1 MGKGG
6 GGGGSQTVNTQTQP
20 PDYALPYLQY
30 GLAEAKEQFESGMP
44 SYYPASTVV
53 GFAPESEMAL
63 NMVRQ
68 RALAG
73 SPLISG
79 AQNTINT
86 AATGGFV
93 NPALAGYG
101 NFARGGGG
109 IGAGANVFRSAAGGN
124 LQNEA
129 LRGARGI
136 SGGVNFG
143 NELGVANRQLRG
155 GFNNP
160 ATNLVRNVQGGADLG
175 QAIDMTRATARGDF
189 LGGSAGL
196 DAAISRALDPVQDR
210 IQSQFAR
217 AGRLGSGAN
226 QEVLQRGL
234 SDAAS
239 NIAYQDY
246 ARERQNQ
253 LAAQQ
258 NLAGLQ
264 QAQFG
269 TALQGLGA
277 AQAIGAE
284 NIGRQLAGADRS
296 ARLLE
301 AGFGTQLSGLNA
313 LGSLSGQEL
322 ARQLSGASAL
332 SRADQARMQRQLAGL
347 GGQAST
353 SAQDLAR
360 RMQGAQLAPQFAELD
375 YQGAERLAA
384 VGSAREQQAQAEL
397 QDAINRYNFDQNVDA
412 QKLQNFMGLVGGGT
426 VGLNQIEPVFR
437 NPLAGGLGGALG
449 GAQLGSSLGFN
460 PLYGAI
466 GGGLLGLM

>member
-1 MGKGG
+1 
-6 GGGGSQTVNTQTQP
+6 
-20 PDYALPYLQY
+20 
-30 GLAEAKEQFESGMP
+30 
-44 SYYPASTVV
+44 
-53 GFAPESEMAL
+53 
-63 NMVRQ
+63 MVRQ

-101 NFARGGGG
+101 GFARGGGG
-109 IGAGANVFRSAAGGN
+109 IGLGADVFRSAAAGGMT
-124 LQNEA
+124 NEA
-129 LRGARGI
+129 LPFARG
-136 SGGVNFG
+136 
-143 NELGVANRQLRG
+143 LA
-155 GFNNP
+155 
-160 ATNLVRNVQGGADLG
+160 GGANLG
-175 QAIDMTRATARGDF
+175 EAIDMTRATARGDF
-189 LGGSAGL
+189 LGGSPGL
-196 DAAISRALDPVQDR
+196 QGAIDRALDPVQDR

-217 AGRLGSGAN
+217 AGRMGSGAN
-226 QEVLQRGL
+226 QEVLTRGL

-246 ARERQNQ
+246 SRERQNQ

-264 QAQFG
+264 AQ
-269 TALQGLGA
+269 Q
-277 AQAIGAE
+277 
-284 NIGRQLAGADRS
+284 
-296 ARLLE
+296 
-301 AGFGTQLSGLNA
+301 FGTQLSGLNA
-313 LGSLSGQEL
+313 LGSLSGQDL

-332 SRADQARMQRQLAGL
+332 SSADQARMQRQLAGL

-360 RMQGAQLAPQFAELD
+360 RMQGAQLAPQFADLD

-384 VGSAREQQAQAEL
+384 VGSAREQQSQAEL

-426 VGLNQIEPVFR
+426 VGSSQSQPVFR

-449 GAQLGSSLGFN
+449 GAQLGASLGFN